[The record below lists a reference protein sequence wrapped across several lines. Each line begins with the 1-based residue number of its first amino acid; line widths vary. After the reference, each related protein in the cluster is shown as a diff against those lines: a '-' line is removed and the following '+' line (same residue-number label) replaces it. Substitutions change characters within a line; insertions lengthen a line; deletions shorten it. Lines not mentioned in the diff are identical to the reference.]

1 MRALAGMGATAIA
14 RGVTARVQARTMLDV
29 WVSHGHYAVAFCRR
43 HPRLCAT
50 VLDRP
55 EAIEHAAPLL
65 ARERMAERV
74 VHRRGDVRLDD
85 LGCAAYDLVLMA
97 QLLHHFDDATNRALL
112 RRAAGALRA
121 GGLLVIV
128 EPIRDPN
135 RGRRGQLLALLDL
148 YFAFTSRAGTRS
160 PDELVTW
167 QRDAG
172 LLPQPPIQLRT
183 LPGFTAQVATKPLP
197 DANAEGS
204 HGARRG
210 E

>member
-1 MRALAGMGATAIA
+1 TMTTGEWGLYQRAMRAIAGLGATELA
-14 RGVTARVQARTMLDV
+14 RRVPAPAQARTMLDV
-29 WVSHGHYAVAFCRR
+29 GGSHGYYAVAFCRR

-50 VLDRP
+50 VIERP

-74 VHRRGDVRLDD
+74 VHRSGDVRLDD

-128 EPIRDPN
+128 EPLRDPS
-135 RGRRGQLLALLDL
+135 RGRR
-148 YFAFTSRAGTRS
+148 
-160 PDELVTW
+160 
-167 QRDAG
+167 
-172 LLPQPPIQLRT
+172 
-183 LPGFTAQVATKPLP
+183 
-197 DANAEGS
+197 
-204 HGARRG
+204 
-210 E
+210 